1 MVRPLAAR
9 FTFRDVRTDRD
20 LTADVT
26 VSIEAR
32 HLFRTTITLSLTGR
46 EKLGKTAAELAR
58 GDQNAWK
65 RATFAAVEAVL
76 EAEERL
82 GAAG

>member
-9 FTFRDVRTDRD
+9 FLFRDVRTDRD
-20 LTADVT
+20 LTADVA

-46 EKLGKTAAELAR
+46 EKLGKTAADLAR
-58 GDQNAWK
+58 GDSERMEARDVCRRRG
-65 RATFAAVEAVL
+65 RA
-76 EAEERL
+76 RS
-82 GAAG
+82 